1 MRVATMPDKPTPES
15 VERAARLREQ
25 IDRLTRP
32 EATPAEKQPEDA
44 DRKRPMSPH
53 EFIERRMNELDRK
66 K

>member
-1 MRVATMPDKPTPES
+1 MPDKPSPES

-25 IDRLTRP
+25 IDKLIHP
-32 EATPAEKQPEDA
+32 DAVPDDQKSEAAEQ
-44 DRKRPMSPH
+44 KRPMSPR